1 MVDSGLIPMWRA
13 ATMLTR
19 SGIDHLRSW
28 TILLCIGLCATHAW
42 AGSTLDRVKRTG
54 ILNDVLVNTYPPFG
68 FIDADNQMAGFDVDV
83 ARAFA
88 AKLGVTLKLST
99 PGWET
104 IVSGRW
110 QGRWDI
116 CICSMSPTDE
126 RAKVLSFP
134 VRYYNSPAVLTVH
147 KNEQRIKNIA
157 DISGRRVGVGI
168 GSSYENYVNK
178 ALVIPGTAPIVY
190 PFHDVLVIPG
200 DETVNF
206 RNLALGPGVRLD
218 AIVSD
223 LATAQANI
231 EATHNLKI
239 VGSTLY
245 SEPNVVATERGDPE
259 WDRTVTQTFDEL
271 KSDGTL
277 TRLSKKWFGQDI
289 TRDGH

>member
-1 MVDSGLIPMWRA
+1 MRCVAMLLMMWLW
-13 ATMLTR
+13 ATLA
-19 SGIDHLRSW
+19 S
-28 TILLCIGLCATHAW
+28 
-42 AGSTLDRVKRTG
+42 AGATLDRVKKSG

-68 FIDADNQMAGFDVDV
+68 FIDGDNELAGFDVDV

-88 AKLGVTLKLST
+88 AKLGATLKLAT

-134 VRYYNSPAVLTVH
+134 VRYYSSPAVLTVH
-147 KNEQRIKNIA
+147 KDERHIESIA
-157 DISGRRVGVGI
+157 DISGKRIGVGI
-168 GSSYENYVNK
+168 GSSYENYVNQ
-178 ALVIPGTAPIVY
+178 ALVIPGAAPIAY
-190 PFHDVLVIPG
+190 SFHDV
-200 DETVNF
+200 
-206 RNLALGPGVRLD
+206 
-218 AIVSD
+218 

-231 EATHNLKI
+231 EATHRLKI
-239 VGSTLY
+239 VGSVLY

-259 WDRTVTQTFDEL
+259 WDRTVVQTFNEL

-277 TRLSKKWFGQDI
+277 TRLSKKWFGLDI
-289 TRDGH
+289 TLDGR